1 MFLFRTSD
9 IFQGNRSSEQSS
21 PSDVRKKNLGRKGI
35 TPDISYTRI
44 ELCHASVECIEN
56 VESIFTINQLSIEL
70 AGSFDV
76 SSESVYIYTFPNVLS
91 VPLREIDDLYRVM
104 QSNLP

>member
-1 MFLFRTSD
+1 MNRLNLKWSCRTRWIRHD
-9 IFQGNRSSEQSS
+9 LLRNA
-21 PSDVRKKNLGRKGI
+21 
-35 TPDISYTRI
+35 TPLCEKTDRWEINISYTRI

-91 VPLREIDDLYRVM
+91 VPLRKIDDLYRVM